1 MTDITFTKM
10 HGCGNDFVVLD
21 CMKPRTPLQNLA
33 KIAEELCCRRFGV
46 GADQLLTIKPPSSD
60 LADFTMEIYNADGSE
75 VEMCGNGIRCF
86 AKYVYEHGL
95 TDKREIKVDTP
106 AGVIRTWLK
115 GDRVQVDMGRPVLD
129 GRRIPVDADGRIVNH
144 QLKVDGTEYT
154 VTCVSMG
161 NPHCVVYVDDADK
174 LDKLDLPSLGPSFEC
189 HAFFPKRVNTEFFT
203 VLRRDKVLR
212 RDEVR
217 MRVWERGAGETLA
230 CGTGASAVCVAGV
243 LTGKTDRKITVH
255 LRCGEDLEIDWVDE
269 DRVDKDRVDKDRVD
283 KGRVYMT
290 GPAQEVFQG
299 SVPYPSF
306 PRKQCKV
313 SKM

>member
-1 MTDITFTKM
+1 MTEITFTKM

-21 CMKPRTPLQNLA
+21 CMKPPTPLQDLA
-33 KIAEELCCRRFGV
+33 KIAEKLCRRRVGV
-46 GADQLLTIKPPSSD
+46 GADQLLTINPSDSE
-60 LADFTMEIYNADGSE
+60 DFKMEIYNADGSKA
-75 VEMCGNGIRCF
+75 EMCGNGIRCF

-95 TDKREIKVDTP
+95 TDKREIKVETL
-106 AGVIRTWLK
+106 AGVIQTRLE

-129 GRRIPVDADGRIVNH
+129 GRVFPEAAGGRIVNH

-161 NPHCVVYVDDADK
+161 NPHCVVYVDDADE
-174 LDKLDLPSLGPSFEC
+174 LDKLDLPSLGPSFEH
-189 HAFFPKRVNTEFFT
+189 HAFFPYGVNTEFVY
-203 VLRRDKVLR
+203 VLGPGD
-212 RDEVR
+212 VR

-255 LRCGEDLEIDWVDE
+255 LRCGEDLEIEWA
-269 DRVDKDRVDKDRVD
+269 VDKDRVD

-290 GPAQEVFQG
+290 GPAQEVFRG
-299 SVPYPSF
+299 SVW
-306 PRKQCKV
+306 V
-313 SKM
+313 